1 LATER
6 SKIHPRKAVQAVFRI
21 SARRGISMFESL
33 EERIDQDEKQEISTK
48 DRIVHYLTISA
59 VSVVVVG
66 GIAAAFQFVK

>member
-1 LATER
+1 
-6 SKIHPRKAVQAVFRI
+6 
-21 SARRGISMFESL
+21 MFESL